1 MKILVPCKRV
11 PDPDQKL
18 RLKAD
23 GNKFC
28 NMHGHADGRQEY
40 VDDTPSLFFQEE
52 KFCASV
58 LL

>member
-23 GNKFC
+23 ATGID
-28 NMHGHADGRQEY
+28 ASAIL
-40 VDDTPSLFFQEE
+40 SLIYI
-52 KFCASV
+52 
-58 LL
+58 